1 MLWSL
6 SVDMWS
12 VGCIMAELLTRK
24 VLFPGENR
32 IRFTKRFVGII
43 LKDILAMLD
52 FIVLKMICNDFFGC

>member
-1 MLWSL
+1 MIMLLSV

-32 IRFTKRFVGII
+32 IRFAIYFVGVV
-43 LKDILAMLD
+43 LKDTLMPN
-52 FIVLKMICNDFFGC
+52 VM